1 MRWEDYFWPGT
12 KVLAN
17 KLDIHDAA
25 ELTRVEHSLARG
37 RAIEL
42 ANGVVDIPATFDSD
56 HIRRL
61 HHWLFQD
68 VYSWA
73 GQFRD
78 VEMSK
83 WSRFA
88 APDEIEAWIER
99 GAELVAG
106 VDWAHTDDDEFAEKA
121 AKVYSYWNFAHPF
134 RDGNGR
140 ATRELMSALAA
151 KSRRGLDFGAIS
163 REVFVQR
170 AAFSCPAQDESEPQH
185 HWMVPVFAQ
194 IARPASDISIT
205 TELRA
210 IRRSDDYD
218 LGL

>member
-1 MRWEDYFWPGT
+1 VQLNDYFWPGT
-12 KVLAN
+12 TVLAN

-25 ELTRVEHSLARG
+25 ELTRAEHSLARG

-42 ANGVVDIPATFDSD
+42 GNGAVDLPPTFDSD

-68 VYSWA
+68 VYDWA

-88 APDEIEAWIER
+88 APDEIEAWMAR
-99 GAELVAG
+99 GHDIVAA
-106 VDWAHTDDDEFAEKA
+106 VDWTRLDDDEFAEKA
-121 AKVYSYWNFAHPF
+121 AQAYAHWNFAHPF

-140 ATRELMSALAA
+140 STRELMSALAE
-151 KSRRGLDFGAIS
+151 KSGRSLDFSAIP
-163 REVFVQR
+163 REVFIQR
-170 AAFSCPAQDESEPQH
+170 AAFSCPDQSEREPQH

-194 IARPASDISIT
+194 IARPAADVSIS
-205 TELRA
+205 TELPP
-210 IRRSDDYD
+210 IRGPQGYD